1 MRSNKQF
8 SIAMLIGQAAGGHP
22 AAWLHP
28 GTNASGSTDID
39 YYRSLAQ
46 TAERGCFDLFFIA
59 DTPAARTDNLHAWS
73 RFPMFMNMLEPV
85 TLLTGL
91 AGATTRIGLGAT
103 VSTSFSEPYNVARQ
117 FASLD
122 HISQGRAAWNV
133 VTSANDY
140 AARNFGHATLPPH
153 ALRYER
159 ASEFVDVVNALWD
172 TWDDDAFIRDRNS
185 GLYFDPKKQH
195 AIHHK
200 GKFFKV
206 DGALNIARSP
216 QGHPVII
223 QAGASDTGL
232 ELAARTAE
240 IVFASAASPQEA
252 KKGYDNLK
260 GRMAKYGRDS
270 DSMKI
275 LAGLPVVIGSSQ
287 QEAEDKAQALQEM
300 IHPDVGRFRLGTDLE
315 TDLSDLPLD
324 EPIPPERLPKS
335 ANQHKAFFDGIM
347 KIIREENPTLRQLYL
362 RYERGR
368 KTIKGTPQRIA
379 DVMEEWFAAGAADGF
394 MMQFATLPDGLEDFV
409 RLVVP
414 ELQRRGLFRTAY
426 TGTTLREH
434 LGLARPANHRAAEAT
449 SNLPEV
455 QDPTDLRPLHSS
467 VRPRG

>member
-1 MRSNKQF
+1 MSTKKQI
-8 SIAMLIGQAAGGHP
+8 SLAMLIGGAAGGHP

-28 GTNASGSTDID
+28 KANAKGSTDIA
-39 YYRSLAQ
+39 YYRALAQ
-46 TAERGCFDLFFIA
+46 TAERGLFDLFFIA

-85 TLLTGL
+85 TLLTGI
-91 AGATTRIGLGAT
+91 AGATTNIGLGAT

-122 HISQGRAAWNV
+122 HISGGRAAWNV

-140 AARNFGHATLPPH
+140 AARNFGHAMLPPH
-153 ALRYER
+153 AERYEK
-159 ASEFVDVVNALWD
+159 AGEFVDVVNKLWD
-172 TWDDDAFIRDRNS
+172 SWDDDAFVRDRNR
-185 GLYFDPKKQH
+185 GLYFEPKGQH
-195 AIHHK
+195 PVHHQ

-216 QGHPVII
+216 QGKPVII

-240 IVFASAASPQEA
+240 IVFASASNPQDA
-252 KKGYDNLK
+252 KRNYDELK
-260 GRMAKYGRDS
+260 GRMAKYGRHPDEL
-270 DSMKI
+270 KI
-275 LAGLPVVIGSSQ
+275 LAGIPVVIGSSQ
-287 QEAEDKAQALQEM
+287 QEADDKYQALQEM

-315 TDLSDLPLD
+315 ADLSDLPLD
-324 EPIPPERLPKS
+324 EPIPLDRLPKS

-368 KTIKGTPQRIA
+368 KTIKGTPQHIA

-394 MMQFATLPDGLEDFV
+394 MMQFATLPETLDDFV
-409 RLVVP
+409 NLVVP
-414 ELQRRGLFRTAY
+414 ELQRRGLFRRQY
-426 TGTTLREH
+426 TGSTLREH
-434 LGLARPANHRAAEAT
+434 LGLARPANAHAAA
-449 SNLPEV
+449 
-455 QDPTDLRPLHSS
+455 
-467 VRPRG
+467 

>member
-1 MRSNKQF
+1 MAAGSPATRGTGKEWRAVGKKISL
-8 SIAMLIGQAAGGHP
+8 AMLIGGASGGHP

-28 GTNASGSTDID
+28 KANAQGATDIA

-46 TAERGCFDLFFIA
+46 TAERGLFDLFFIA

-91 AGATTRIGLGAT
+91 AGATTHIGLGAT

-122 HISQGRAAWNV
+122 HISAGRAAWNV

-140 AARNFGHATLPPH
+140 AARNFGHAMLPPH
-153 ALRYER
+153 AERYEK
-159 ASEFVDVVNALWD
+159 AGEFVDVVNKLWD
-172 TWDDDAFIRDRNS
+172 SWDDDAFVRDRS
-185 GLYFDPKKQH
+185 RGLYFEPKAQH
-195 AIHHK
+195 PVHHE

-216 QGHPVII
+216 QGKPVII

-240 IVFASAASPQEA
+240 IVFASASNP
-252 KKGYDNLK
+252 
-260 GRMAKYGRDS
+260 
-270 DSMKI
+270 
-275 LAGLPVVIGSSQ
+275 
-287 QEAEDKAQALQEM
+287 QEAEDKYQALQEM

-324 EPIPPERLPKS
+324 EPIPLDRLPKS

-368 KTIKGTPQRIA
+368 KTIKGTPKHIA

-394 MMQFATLPDGLEDFV
+394 MMQFSTLPDALEDFV
-409 RLVVP
+409 NHVVP
-414 ELQRRGLFRTAY
+414 ELQRRGLFRTQY
-426 TGTTLREH
+426 EGTTLREH
-434 LGLARPANHRAAEAT
+434 LGLKRPANARAAA
-449 SNLPEV
+449 
-455 QDPTDLRPLHSS
+455 
-467 VRPRG
+467 